1 MVLVNYADR
10 RVNCKIVY
18 YGAGEGG
25 KTTNV
30 TYIYNQ
36 LDPAI
41 RSELTCL
48 EGANERT
55 LFFDFLSVDLG
66 EVKGFKTSFSLYSAP
81 GQKEFSAA
89 RKLILN
95 GVDGIIF
102 VADSRIEK
110 REENIESFNGLKEN
124 LRIYGLSL
132 ERIPL
137 VLQYNKRDLDNI
149 LSVETL
155 EKDLNKDSWPSFEAI
170 AKEGSS
176 VFASLKSVSNLI
188 LTSLQ

>member
-18 YGAGEGG
+18 YGAGESG

-48 EGANERT
+48 EGINERT

-102 VADSRIEK
+102 VADSRFEK
-110 REENIESFNGLKEN
+110 RDENIESFNDLKEN

-137 VLQYNKRDLDNI
+137 VIQYNKRDLDNV

-155 EKDLNKDSWPSFEAI
+155 EKDLNRDGWPSLEAV

-176 VFASLKSVSNLI
+176 VFASLKSLSNLI